1 MTSRT
6 SRSLAF
12 QTTSSLKSFLKLST
26 TVPSSKTSTSHRITS
41 TAQSRWT
48 FTACLACATS
58 TLEPTASLVAFH
70 HLLDSQTTSLF
81 PKFLKAHYNCSKFED
96 LDLSQNNS
104 TSTIL
109 VDIHQF
115 SGWIP
120 AGVSSWRM
128 VFEACNNLST
138 GSIPREL
145 TSLPY
150 LTTLLLDQNQLS
162 SVLPEELGNL
172 AGLADLDLSENQL
185 SGQIPPQLGL
195 LKLTL
200 LNLSSNHLIGR
211 IPTQF
216 ENDAYASSFLNNLA
230 LCANKPSLN
239 INSCNRSDH
248 HKSSKVPSIYLA
260 LIISLVAAA
269 LLGLIVS
276 ISMIRK
282 RKRGLNI

>member
-1 MTSRT
+1 MDIHRLSRL
-6 SRSLAF
+6 RSLNLGAN
-12 QTTSSLKSFLKLST
+12 SFSGNIP
-26 TVPSSKTSTSHRITS
+26 PSIG
-41 TAQSRWT
+41 QSNN
-48 FTACLACATS
+48 FI
-58 TLEPTASLVAFH
+58 
-70 HLLDSQTTSLF
+70 SQE
-81 PKFLKAHYNCSKFED
+81 FLKAHYNCSKFED

-216 ENDAYASSFLNNLA
+216 ENDAYASSFLNILE
-230 LCANKPSLN
+230 
-239 INSCNRSDH
+239 H
-248 HKSSKVPSIYLA
+248 Q
-260 LIISLVAAA
+260 
-269 LLGLIVS
+269 
-276 ISMIRK
+276 
-282 RKRGLNI
+282 